1 MVQGSEGTRC
11 HASNL
16 IDFSYPDICS
26 GQFFSLRNPRPVG
39 CHVSI
44 IYLSKVISVI
54 LRRWVRSIFK
64 GSWAYACVVDL
75 LLRLPP
81 ILPHS
86 LIKGKYMPT
95 KRSPFFYPFY
105 NMISSKMRCRVF
117 DSDGLMNA
125 SNAFCPSPRPFHFPV
140 PRPCVSRGK
149 VSREFRLPPY
159 PHKGVVDG
167 RSNEVRIFIET
178 WTRLYLDFPSG
189 QSLLKSCSEP
199 ITRFSCVFQGTGFFP
214 QPVSFFEPREKG
226 STLLCAEGPLNERG
240 RGTYP
245 CPRALLSGLSP
256 PERYSLRSCRG
267 PWYLPRWDVMF
278 STRIDSW
285 MHLMRLNRRRDQL
298 NLFFSVRFH
307 FLLPLLI
314 SSLMCSLFFLLR

>member
-54 LRRWVRSIFK
+54 LRRWVRSIFE

-86 LIKGKYMPT
+86 LVKGKYVPT
-95 KRSPFFYPFY
+95 KRSPFFDPFY
-105 NMISSKMRCRVF
+105 NMISSKMRCHVF

-125 SNAFCPSPRPFHFPV
+125 SNAFESQT
-140 PRPCVSRGK
+140 
-149 VSREFRLPPY
+149 
-159 PHKGVVDG
+159 
-167 RSNEVRIFIET
+167 RSIES
-178 WTRLYLDFPSG
+178 F
-189 QSLLKSCSEP
+189 LLCS
-199 ITRFSCVFQGTGFFP
+199 ISFSFCHSSFLLWCAHCF
-214 QPVSFFEPREKG
+214 SFFAK
-226 STLLCAEGPLNERG
+226 
-240 RGTYP
+240 
-245 CPRALLSGLSP
+245 
-256 PERYSLRSCRG
+256 
-267 PWYLPRWDVMF
+267 F
-278 STRIDSW
+278 
-285 MHLMRLNRRRDQL
+285 
-298 NLFFSVRFH
+298 
-307 FLLPLLI
+307 
-314 SSLMCSLFFLLR
+314 MCSLLVCRIL